1 MRQPQ
6 WFQFLGSL
14 GLEFWLPL
22 PLLGLGFW
30 AMSGW
35 IADRDLSRPS
45 HNVRE
50 LQITQSDRKTSD
62 RILTIKVTIDRQ
74 QKASLVEVKQ
84 ATNIFQKQEFELHT
98 TDLSQIEAEISKKL
112 GLSAEYVRQLIRY
125 QMSDR

>member
-30 AMSGW
+30 TMSGW

-50 LQITQSDRKTSD
+50 LQITKNAPLSAD
-62 RILTIKVTIDRQ
+62 RILTIKVTIDHK

-84 ATNIFQKQEFELHT
+84 ATNSFQKQEFEFYT
-98 TDLSQIEAEISKKL
+98 TDLGQIEAEISKKL
-112 GLSAEYVRQLIRY
+112 GLSTKRIRQLIRY

>member
-35 IADRDLSRPS
+35 VADRDLSRPS
-45 HNVRE
+45 QNVRE
-50 LQITQSDRKTSD
+50 LEISQPARSSSD
-62 RILTIKVTIDRQ
+62 RILTIKVTIDRDR
-74 QKASLVEVKQ
+74 KASLVEVKQ
-84 ATNIFQKQEFELHT
+84 ATKIFQKQKFELST
-98 TDLSQIEAEISKKL
+98 TDLSQIEAEISQKL
-112 GLSAEYVRQLIRY
+112 DLSAEQVRHLVRY
-125 QMSDR
+125 QMSEW

>member
-35 IADRDLSRPS
+35 VADRDLSRPS
-45 HNVRE
+45 QNVRE
-50 LQITQSDRKTSD
+50 LEISQPARSSSDQ
-62 RILTIKVTIDRQ
+62 ILTIKVTIDRKH
-74 QKASLVEVKQ
+74 KASLVEVKQ
-84 ATNIFQKQEFELHT
+84 ATNIFQKRKFELST
-98 TDLSQIEAEISKKL
+98 TELNQIEAKISKKL
-112 GLSAEYVRQLIRY
+112 DLSAEQVRQLVRY
-125 QMSDR
+125 QISD